1 MTLMEIS
8 EGRAIGAEAVL
19 GNDKAVE
26 RAVQMQKGWEARGT
40 GQQVMF
46 SFLIMAHYKRTDMM
60 WQTSVESHRPQGS
73 CLH

>member
-26 RAVQMQKGWEARGT
+26 RAVQMQKGGEARGT

-46 SFLIMAHYKRTDMM
+46 SFLIINGTLQENRHDVANI
-60 WQTSVESHRPQGS
+60 S
-73 CLH
+73 